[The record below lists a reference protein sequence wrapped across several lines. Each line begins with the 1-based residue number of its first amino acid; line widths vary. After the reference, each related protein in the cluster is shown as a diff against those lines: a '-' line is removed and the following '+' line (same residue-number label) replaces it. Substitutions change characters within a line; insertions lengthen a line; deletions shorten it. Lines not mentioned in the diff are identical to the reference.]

1 MLLYHKPWV
10 LQLFIKRPKNNFLKN
25 MKKFFSFFLL
35 TFVVAANAQF
45 GKSVFSKDPIIN
57 LENFD
62 KQRVHWG
69 YFLGFSTY
77 DFKTEYKVPGQD
89 IDIKGNTG
97 FNVGLV
103 GNLRLHE
110 YLDLRFEPGLYY
122 GSRTLTYSGFTN
134 QRDALR
140 EVKATY
146 LHFPLLLKFS
156 SLRTGNVR
164 PYIVGGLSTTMNLS
178 SNSKS
183 KDDNYEQKFRVKQWT
198 QNYELGFGVDLY
210 FEYFKFSPS
219 IRGVFGLNDELIRD
233 NDPNSPWTGNIKSMK
248 TRAILINFTFH

>member
-1 MLLYHKPWV
+1 MKR
-10 LQLFIKRPKNNFLKN
+10 LFCIL
-25 MKKFFSFFLL
+25 FLL
-35 TFVVAANAQF
+35 ITSQIFAQF
-45 GKSVFSKDPIIN
+45 GQSLFSKDPIIN

-69 YFLGFSTY
+69 YFLGFSSF
-77 DFKTEYKVPGQD
+77 DFKTDYKTVGNDINVKGQ
-89 IDIKGNTG
+89 TG

-110 YLDLRFEPGLYY
+110 YIDLRFEPGLYY
-122 GSRTLTYSGFTN
+122 ASRTLTYSGFTN
-134 QRDALR
+134 DRDAIR

-146 LHFPLLLKFS
+146 INFPLLLKFS

-164 PYIVGGLSTTMNLS
+164 PYLVGGVSTTLNLS

-183 KDDNYEQKFRVKQWT
+183 DDDNFQQRFRVKPWT
-198 QNYELGFGVDLY
+198 QNYEIGFGIDLY

-219 IRGVFGLNDELIRD
+219 IRGVFGFNDELIRD
-233 NDPNSPWTGNIKSMK
+233 NNPDSPWTGNVESMK
-248 TRAILINFTFH
+248 TRAVLINFTFH